1 MCIAL
6 VDIPR
11 PFDVHLTLAL
21 TLLRH
26 VDQHNASTIDESRR
40 FQIRIGIGENIDNI
54 VTDVNGRQNVAGMG
68 ISTTQRVMSLADGG
82 QIQIVNGLLSDSETT
97 YGVQSVTFAGGTG
110 ASSVGNVSVS
120 SGGTLP
126 STVTCP
132 TDSVQVAALIPAWMV
147 N

>member
-26 VDQHNASTIDESRR
+26 VDQHNASTTDESRR

-82 QIQIVNGLLSDSETT
+82 QILLSSAVHDTL
-97 YGVQSVTFAGGTG
+97 
-110 ASSVGNVSVS
+110 SSREKYLS
-120 SGGTLP
+120 
-126 STVTCP
+126 
-132 TDSVQVAALIPAWMV
+132 ALKV
-147 N
+147 NPRR